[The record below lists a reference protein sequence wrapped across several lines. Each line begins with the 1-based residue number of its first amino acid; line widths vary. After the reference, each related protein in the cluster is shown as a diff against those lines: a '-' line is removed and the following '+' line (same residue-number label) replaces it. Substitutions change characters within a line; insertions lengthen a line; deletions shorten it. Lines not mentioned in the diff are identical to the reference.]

1 MPTTNQQV
9 VSDINTTLLKA
20 GTASKVKSIIFV
32 GVNET
37 ENSLVDIRMGS
48 TQYIC
53 KNLKVNG
60 GSTLIIDDPSL
71 LTYDTDTLDLTL
83 NFTQLGS
90 ASTITAYATVNWT

>member
-1 MPTTNQQV
+1 MPTKSQYV
-9 VSDINTTLLKA
+9 VGDTNTTLLEA

-32 GVNET
+32 GFYET
-37 ENSLVDIRMGS
+37 EVQLVDIRMGS

-71 LTYDTDTLDLTL
+71 LTYDTDTLDLVL
-83 NFTQLGS
+83 NFTRDGS
-90 ASTITAYATVNWT
+90 ASSTTAYVTVNWI